1 MNENACRTEYF
12 VTFAFEILK
21 NKRYMTLVILAILL
35 LAYILIATEN
45 VTKVNRAAVA
55 IFAGTVGWVL
65 YICFGMDF
73 VASEHSS
80 DYSKYLNLGLFDEVE
95 STSTTVKYFIARNIF
110 LPYVGRAAEI
120 VLFLLATMTI
130 VEILNNNGCFDF
142 VRQLLRTRS
151 SKKMLWILAVVT
163 FVISANLDNL
173 TTTVMMLTLMHG
185 VIPNRRQRMVYGS
198 VILLSANCG
207 GTLTVIGNPE
217 GLVLWNMGAVTAT
230 RYSLSLLAP
239 CLAAWLIPTF
249 LMQRMLPERVETEW
263 IVMPYRGDDTRL
275 NVWQRLLMLF
285 VGIGGLW
292 FIPTFHNIT
301 KLSPFLGALCVLSV
315 LWIVNEIFN
324 RKLMN
329 MDAMTQRRT
338 PQVLQYGAIQMILFV
353 MGIMLAVAVVKETGA
368 FDDLSSFLGSVGH
381 HDGVWLH
388 GVVAGVAST
397 VLDNF
402 ATAMNFFS
410 LHDVASMADPSAG
423 VLSDYDTNGIYW
435 QAVAYCV
442 MAGGNVL
449 GIGTISGLALMKMER
464 MRMGWYFRNIGWKA
478 LMGGVVG
485 LAILWLSHILVA
497 GATSL
502 II

>member
-1 MNENACRTEYF
+1 
-12 VTFAFEILK
+12 
-21 NKRYMTLVILAILL
+21 MTLVILAILI

-45 VTKVNRAAVA
+45 ITKVNRAAVA

-73 VASEHSS
+73 VTSEHSS
-80 DYSKYLNLGLFDEVE
+80 DYSRYLNLGMWNEIE

-142 VRQLLRTRS
+142 IRQLLRTRS
-151 SKKMLWILAVVT
+151 AKKMLWILAAVT

-173 TTTVMMLTLMHG
+173 TTTVMMLTMMHG
-185 VIPNRRQRMVYGS
+185 VIPNRRQRMVYGGA
-198 VILLSANCG
+198 ILLSANCG
-207 GTLTVIGNPE
+207 GALTVIGNPE
-217 GLVLWNMGAVTAT
+217 GLVMWNMGAVTAT
-230 RYSLSLLAP
+230 HYFLSLLLP
-239 CLAAWLIPTF
+239 CLAAWLIP
-249 LMQRMLPERVETEW
+249 LLMMQRMLPERVETEW
-263 IVMPYRGDDTRL
+263 IAMPYRGDDTRL

-301 KLSPFLGALCVLSV
+301 KLSPFLGALCVLGV

-329 MDAMTQRRT
+329 MDAMADRRT
-338 PQVLQYGAIQMILFV
+338 PRVFQYGVVQMILFV
-353 MGIMLAVAVVKETGA
+353 MGIMLAIGVVKETGV
-368 FDDLSSFLGSVGH
+368 FDDFATFLNSVAM
-381 HDGVWLH
+381 DDKRSGVLLH
-388 GVVAGVAST
+388 GVLAGIIST

-410 LHDVASMADPSAG
+410 LHDLSNVNDPSFSM
-423 VLSDYDTNGIYW
+423 LTDYHTNGIYW
-435 QAVAYCV
+435 QMIAYCV

-464 MRMGWYFRNIGWKA
+464 MHMGWYFRNIGWKA
-478 LMGGVVG
+478 LMGGVIG

-497 GATSL
+497 GAANL